1 MIVQILF
8 LCYMYIRQYIEQFF
22 HATRRQCNFIR
33 QKGTPPML
41 IRFGNVFI
49 NSEFKQS
56 DLRIEN
62 GLVTELDKNLPP
74 LPDERIYDAAGCY
87 VLPGLFDIHVHGAV
101 GEDFSDANPEGLR
114 RMAEYERSCGVTS
127 FCPTTMSLGRDKLL
141 EIFKTGR
148 DAAEQCPEI
157 YGFHMEGPFLNPK
170 RKGAQKEEH
179 IVKADKQLFD
189 ACFEA
194 SGRRIKK
201 LTLAPEMDE
210 ALGLIR
216 EVRDVVKVSLG
227 HTQADYACASLAFRE
242 GASHVTHLFNA
253 MPGLNHRQPG
263 IIGAAYDNKEVYVEL
278 IADGVHVHDSVIRA
292 AFSMF
297 EGRVVLVSDSM
308 RATGL
313 GDGEYSLGGQ
323 SVRVNGKTAL
333 LSDGTIAGSV
343 TNLFECM
350 RYCINIGIPIEKAVV
365 AVTLTPATALGADKQ
380 IGTIAVGRKADIVIT
395 DDKFRLL
402 KVL

>member
-1 MIVQILF
+1 
-8 LCYMYIRQYIEQFF
+8 
-22 HATRRQCNFIR
+22 
-33 QKGTPPML
+33 ML
-41 IRFGNVFI
+41 IKSGKVFI
-49 NSEFKQS
+49 DSEFKQCN
-56 DLRIEN
+56 LRIEN
-62 GLVTELDKNLPP
+62 GLVTELGENLPP
-74 LPDERIYDAAGCY
+74 IPDELIYDAAGCY
-87 VLPGLFDIHVHGAV
+87 VLPGLFDIHMHGAV
-101 GEDFSDANPEGLR
+101 GEDFSDANPEGLLR
-114 RMAEYERSCGVTS
+114 ITEYERSCGVTS

-194 SGRRIKK
+194 SGCRIKK
-201 LTLAPEMDE
+201 LTLAPEKDG
-210 ALGLIR
+210 ALGLIK

-227 HTQADYACASLAFRE
+227 HTEAEYDCASRAFRE

-263 IIGAAYDNKEVYVEL
+263 VIGAAYDNKEVYVEL
-278 IADGVHVHDSVIRA
+278 IADGVHVHDSVTRA

-297 EGRVVLVSDSM
+297 DGRVVLVSDSM

-313 GDGEYSLGGQ
+313 DDGVYSLGGQ
-323 SVRVNGKTAL
+323 SVQVNGKRAV

-343 TNLFECM
+343 TNLFDCM
-350 RYCINIGIPIEKAVV
+350 KHCIEIGIPIEKAVT
-365 AVTLTPATALGADKQ
+365 AATLTPALALGVEEQ
-380 IGTIAVGRKADIVIT
+380 IGTIAVGRKADIVIADNT
-395 DDKFRLL
+395 FRLL
-402 KVL
+402 KVF